1 MPAADAISV
10 HWVAEMHRHP
20 DIVPWSSETYATA
33 VSGRVDVSDMWE
45 LVTEGYLSP
54 EDKFI
59 GEFLDELIA
68 GAA

>member
-1 MPAADAISV
+1 
-10 HWVAEMHRHP
+10 MHRHP